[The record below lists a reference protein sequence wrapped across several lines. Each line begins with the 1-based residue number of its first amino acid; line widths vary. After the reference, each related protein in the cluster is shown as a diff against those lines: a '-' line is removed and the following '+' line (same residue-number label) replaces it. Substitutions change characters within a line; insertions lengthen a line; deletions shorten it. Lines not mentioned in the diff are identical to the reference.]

1 MRILSLQAQNF
12 KALRAVEITPTGAVV
27 PIIGDNGAGKSSVLD
42 SIYCALAG
50 KKAIPSKPI
59 RRGADSAVIKLD
71 LGEVKVT
78 RKFSG
83 EKTEVLVEAQSGA
96 RFTRPQQMLDDLLGE
111 LSFDPLRFANAEPKA
126 QLETLRSL
134 VKLDVDVDALDGQNA
149 RDYELRRDWNR
160 KIDSLKERVSS
171 LGAGIDSQMD
181 TTPIDVNALTS
192 RMADA
197 SDHNAQ
203 IDRRRANR
211 EKTAELRDVLILR
224 AEEKRT
230 AARHLLDEAA
240 ALDLEADG
248 KQQLL
253 DTAGPLPEPIDVSAL
268 RDEINAAMSANAE
281 RKDQERQ
288 RDAHRRAV
296 DELQAASATSQNLT
310 AAMEARTNAKVS
322 AIANAKMPIDGL
334 SFGDGEVL
342 YQGVPL
348 TQVSSAERIRVSFA
362 MAIAKNPK
370 LRVVLLHDGP
380 LLDEKSLAIVAQMA
394 EEADVQ
400 VWVERLG
407 RGPVGVLIQEGEVV
421 SVDGVEQRPQLAEK
435 AS

>member
-1 MRILSLQAQNF
+1 MRIISLQAQNF

-27 PIIGDNGAGKSSVLD
+27 PIIGDNGQGKSSVLD

-83 EKTEVLVEAQSGA
+83 DTTSVIVEAQSGA
-96 RFTRPQQMLDDLLGE
+96 RFPSPQRMLDDLLGE

-134 VKLDVDVDALDGQNA
+134 VQLDVDVDALDGANA

-160 KIDSLKERVSS
+160 KVDSLKERVAS
-171 LGAGIDSQMD
+171 LGAGIDPQMD

-197 SDHNAQ
+197 SEHNAL
-203 IDRRRANR
+203 IERRQANR
-211 EKTAELRDVLILR
+211 E
-224 AEEKRT
+224 RT
-230 AARHLLDEAA
+230 AQDVAALRRNASDKREQAQLLLDEATAYEA
-240 ALDLEADG
+240 AADS
-248 KQQLL
+248 KQRLL
-253 DTAGPLPEPIDVSAL
+253 DDAEPLPEPIDVSAL
-268 RDEINAAMSANAE
+268 RDEINAAMAANAE
-281 RKDQERQ
+281 RQNQERQ
-288 RDAHRRAV
+288 RDAHKRAV
-296 DELQAASATSQNLT
+296 DELQVAHSTSQNLT
-310 AAMEARTNAKVS
+310 AQMEARAKAKQV
-322 AIANAKMPIDGL
+322 AIASAKMPLQEL

-342 YQGVPL
+342 YEGVPL
-348 TQVSSAERIRVSFA
+348 AQVSSAERIRVSFA
-362 MAIAKNPK
+362 IAIAKNPK

-380 LLDEKSLAIVAQMA
+380 LLDEKSLALVAQMA

-400 VWVERLG
+400 VWIERVG
-407 RGPVGVLIQEGEVV
+407 RGPVGVLIQDGEVV
-421 SVDGVEQRPQLAEK
+421 SVDGVEQPQLAEK

>member
-1 MRILSLQAQNF
+1 MRIISLQAQNF

-27 PIIGDNGAGKSSVLD
+27 PIIGDNGQGKSSVLD

-83 EKTEVLVEAQSGA
+83 DTTSVIVEAQSGA
-96 RFTRPQQMLDDLLGE
+96 RFPSPQRMLDDLLGE

-134 VKLDVDVDALDGQNA
+134 VQLDVDVDALDGANA

-160 KIDSLKERVSS
+160 KVDSLKERVVS
-171 LGAGIDSQMD
+171 LGAGIDPQMD

-197 SDHNAQ
+197 SEHNAL

-211 EKTAELRDVLILR
+211 ERTAQDVGELRSKAVD
-224 AEEKRT
+224 KRQQ
-230 AARHLLDEAA
+230 AQLLLDEATAYEA
-240 ALDLEADG
+240 AAEA
-248 KQQLL
+248 KQHLL
-253 DTAGPLPEPIDVSAL
+253 DDAEPLPEPIDVSAL
-268 RDEINAAMSANAE
+268 RDEINAAMAANAE
-281 RKDQERQ
+281 RQNQERQ
-288 RDAHRRAV
+288 RDAHKRAV
-296 DELQAASATSQNLT
+296 DELQVAHSTSQNLT
-310 AAMEARTNAKVS
+310 AQMEARTQAKQV
-322 AIANAKMPIDGL
+322 AIASAKMPLEEL

-342 YQGVPL
+342 YEGVPL
-348 TQVSSAERIRVSFA
+348 AQVSSAERIRVSFA
-362 MAIAKNPK
+362 IAIAKNPK

-380 LLDEKSLAIVAQMA
+380 LLDEKSLAMVAKMA

-407 RGPVGVLIQEGEVV
+407 RGPIGVRIEDGSVA
-421 SVDGVEQRPQLAEK
+421 SVDGVAVEPEA
-435 AS
+435 AIA

>member
-1 MRILSLQAQNF
+1 VRILSLQAQNF
-12 KALRAVEITPTGAVV
+12 KALRAIEITPTGAVV
-27 PIIGDNGAGKSSVLD
+27 PIIGDNGQGKSSVLD

-83 EKTEVLVEAQSGA
+83 DTTSVIVEAQSGA
-96 RFTRPQQMLDDLLGE
+96 RFPSPQRMLDDLLGE

-134 VKLDVDVDALDGQNA
+134 VQLDVDVDALDGANA

-160 KIDSLKERVSS
+160 KVDSLKERVAS
-171 LGAGIDSQMD
+171 LGAGLDPQMD
-181 TTPIDVNALTS
+181 TTPININALTS

-211 EKTAELRDVLILR
+211 ERTAQDVGELRSKAVD
-224 AEEKRT
+224 KRQQ
-230 AARHLLDEAA
+230 AQLLLDEATAYEA
-240 ALDLEADG
+240 AAEA
-248 KQQLL
+248 KQHLL
-253 DTAGPLPEPIDVSAL
+253 DDAEPLPESIDVSAL
-268 RDEINAAMSANAE
+268 RDEINAAMAANAE
-281 RKDQERQ
+281 RQNQERQ
-288 RDAHRRAV
+288 RDAHKRAV
-296 DELQAASATSQNLT
+296 DELQVAHSTSQNLT
-310 AAMEARTNAKVS
+310 AQMEARAKAKQV
-322 AIANAKMPIDGL
+322 AIASAKMPLEEL

-342 YQGVPL
+342 YEGVPL
-348 TQVSSAERIRVSFA
+348 AQVSSAERIRVSFA
-362 MAIAKNPK
+362 IAIAKNPK
-370 LRVVLLHDGP
+370 LRVVLLKDGP
-380 LLDEKSLAIVAQMA
+380 LLDETSLAMVAAMA

-400 VWVERLG
+400 IWIERIG
-407 RGPVGVLIQEGEVV
+407 KGPVGVLIQDGEVAA
-421 SVDGVEQRPQLAEK
+421 VDGVETAIAQ

>member
-1 MRILSLQAQNF
+1 MRIISLQAQNF

-27 PIIGDNGAGKSSVLD
+27 PIIGDNGQGKSSVLD

-78 RKFSG
+78 RK
-83 EKTEVLVEAQSGA
+83 
-96 RFTRPQQMLDDLLGE
+96 
-111 LSFDPLRFANAEPKA
+111 A

-134 VKLDVDVDALDGQNA
+134 VQLDVDVDALDGANA

-160 KIDSLKERVSS
+160 KVDSLKERVVS
-171 LGAGIDSQMD
+171 LGAGIDPQMD

-197 SDHNAQ
+197 SEHNAL

-211 EKTAELRDVLILR
+211 ERTAQDVGELRSKAVD
-224 AEEKRT
+224 KRQQ
-230 AARHLLDEAA
+230 AQLLLDEATAYEA
-240 ALDLEADG
+240 AAEA
-248 KQQLL
+248 KQHLL
-253 DTAGPLPEPIDVSAL
+253 DDAEPLPEPIDVSAL
-268 RDEINAAMSANAE
+268 RDEINAAMAANAE
-281 RKDQERQ
+281 RQNQERQ
-288 RDAHRRAV
+288 RDAHKRAV
-296 DELQAASATSQNLT
+296 DELQVAHSTSQNLT
-310 AAMEARTNAKVS
+310 AQMEARTQAKQV
-322 AIANAKMPIDGL
+322 AIASAKMPLEEL

-342 YQGVPL
+342 YEGVPL
-348 TQVSSAERIRVSFA
+348 AQVSSAERIRVSFA
-362 MAIAKNPK
+362 IAIAKNPK

-380 LLDEKSLAIVAQMA
+380 LLDEKSLAMVAKMA

-407 RGPVGVLIQEGEVV
+407 RGPIGVRIEDGSVA
-421 SVDGVEQRPQLAEK
+421 SVDGVAVEPEA
-435 AS
+435 AIA

>member
-12 KALRAVEITPTGAVV
+12 KALRAVEITPTGAMV

-83 EKTEVLVEAQSGA
+83 DTTSVIVEAQSGA
-96 RFTRPQQMLDDLLGE
+96 RFPSPQRMLDDLLGE

-149 RDYELRRDWNR
+149 RDYELRREWNR
-160 KIDSLKERVSS
+160 KVDSLKERVSS
-171 LGAGIDSQMD
+171 LGAGIDSQME
-181 TTPIDVNALTS
+181 TTPIDINALTS

-197 SDHNAQ
+197 SDHNAA

-211 EKTAELRDVLILR
+211 EKTAELRDTLILR

-230 AARHLLDEAA
+230 AARRLVDEAA
-240 ALDLEADG
+240 ALDLEADA

-253 DTAGPLPEPIDVSAL
+253 DTAGPLPETIDATAL
-268 RDEINAAMSANAE
+268 RDEINSAMRTNTE
-281 RKDQERQ
+281 RESQSRQ
-288 RDAHRRAV
+288 RDAHKRAV
-296 DELQAASATSQNLT
+296 DELQAASATSANLT
-310 AAMEARTNAKVS
+310 AQMEGRTKAKVD
-322 AIANAKMPIDGL
+322 AIANAKMPIEGL
-334 SFGDGEVL
+334 GFGDGEVL
-342 YQGVPL
+342 YQGMPL
-348 TQVSSAERIRVSFA
+348 SQVSSAERIRVSFA

-380 LLDEKSLAIVAQMA
+380 LLDEKSLALVAQMA

-400 VWVERLG
+400 VWIERVG
-407 RGPVGVLIQEGEVV
+407 RGPVGVLIQDGEVAA
-421 SVDGVEQRPQLAEK
+421 VDGVAQPIAVAQ

>member
-1 MRILSLQAQNF
+1 MRIISLQAQNF

-27 PIIGDNGAGKSSVLD
+27 PIMGDNGAGKSSVLD

-71 LGEVKVT
+71 LGEVRVT

-83 EKTEVLVEAQSGA
+83 DSTSVVVEAQSGA
-96 RFTRPQQMLDDLLGE
+96 RFPSPQRMLDDLLGE

-126 QLETLRSL
+126 QLDMLKQL
-134 VKLDVDVDALDGQNA
+134 VPLEVDVEALEGANA

-160 KIDSLKERVSS
+160 KVDSLKERVRS
-171 LGAGIDSQMD
+171 LEANIDPAMD

-203 IDRRRANR
+203 IDRRQANR
-211 EKTAELRDVLILR
+211 E
-224 AEEKRT
+224 RT
-230 AARHLLDEAA
+230 AQDVAALRRNALDKRQEAQRLLDEAGRI
-240 ALDLEADG
+240 EADADA
-248 KQQLL
+248 KQALL
-253 DTAGPLPEPIDVSAL
+253 DGAEPLPQHIDVSAL
-268 RDEINAAMSANAE
+268 RDEINTAMRTNAE
-281 RKDQERQ
+281 RQDQERQ
-288 RDAHRRAV
+288 RSAHKRAV
-296 DELQAASATSQNLT
+296 DELQVAVAESQNLT
-310 AAMEARTNAKVS
+310 AQMESRTAAKTA

-348 TQVSSAERIRVSFA
+348 AQVSSAERIRVSFA

-380 LLDEKSLAIVAQMA
+380 LLDEKSLAMVAAMA

-400 VWVERLG
+400 VWIERVG
-407 RGPVGVLIQEGEVV
+407 RGPVGVLIQDGEVAA
-421 SVDGVEQRPQLAEK
+421 VDGVEQTSLLTEK

>member
-1 MRILSLQAQNF
+1 VRILSLQAQNF

-27 PIIGDNGAGKSSVLD
+27 PIIGDNGQGKSSVLD

-83 EKTEVLVEAQSGA
+83 DTTSVIVEAQSGA
-96 RFTRPQQMLDDLLGE
+96 RFPSPQRMLDDLLGE

-134 VKLDVDVDALDGQNA
+134 VQLDVDVDALDGANA

-160 KIDSLKERVSS
+160 KVDSLKERVAS
-171 LGAGIDSQMD
+171 LSAGIDPQMD
-181 TTPIDVNALTS
+181 TTAIDVNALTS

-197 SDHNAQ
+197 SEHNAL
-203 IDRRRANR
+203 IERRQANR
-211 EKTAELRDVLILR
+211 E
-224 AEEKRT
+224 RT
-230 AARHLLDEAA
+230 AQDVAALRRNASDKRQQAQLLLDEATAYEA
-240 ALDLEADG
+240 AADS
-248 KQQLL
+248 KQRLL
-253 DTAGPLPEPIDVSAL
+253 DDAEPLPEPIDVSAL
-268 RDEINAAMSANAE
+268 RDEINAAMAANAE
-281 RKDQERQ
+281 RQNQERQ
-288 RDAHRRAV
+288 RDAHKRAV
-296 DELQAASATSQNLT
+296 DELQVAHSTSQNLT
-310 AAMEARTNAKVS
+310 AQMEARAKAKQV
-322 AIANAKMPIDGL
+322 AIASAKMPLQEL

-342 YQGVPL
+342 YEGVPL
-348 TQVSSAERIRVSFA
+348 AQVSSAERIRVSFA
-362 MAIAKNPK
+362 IAIAKNPK

-380 LLDEKSLAIVAQMA
+380 LLDEKSLALVAQMA

-400 VWVERLG
+400 VWIERVG
-407 RGPVGVLIQEGEVV
+407 RGPVGVLIQDGEVV
-421 SVDGVEQRPQLAEK
+421 SVDGVEQPQLAEK

>member
-1 MRILSLQAQNF
+1 MRIISLQAQNF

-27 PIIGDNGAGKSSVLD
+27 PIIGDNGQGKSSVLD

-83 EKTEVLVEAQSGA
+83 DTTSVIVEAQSGA
-96 RFTRPQQMLDDLLGE
+96 RFPSPQRMLDDLLGE

-134 VKLDVDVDALDGQNA
+134 VQLDVDVDALDGANA

-160 KIDSLKERVSS
+160 KVDSLKERVAS
-171 LGAGIDSQMD
+171 LGAGLDPQMD
-181 TTPIDVNALTS
+181 TTPININALTS

-211 EKTAELRDVLILR
+211 ERTAQDVGELRSKAVD
-224 AEEKRT
+224 KRQQ
-230 AARHLLDEAA
+230 AQLLLDEATAYEA
-240 ALDLEADG
+240 AAEA
-248 KQQLL
+248 KQHLL
-253 DTAGPLPEPIDVSAL
+253 DDAEPLPESIDVSAL
-268 RDEINAAMSANAE
+268 RDEINAAMAANAE
-281 RKDQERQ
+281 RQNQERQ
-288 RDAHRRAV
+288 RDAHKRAV
-296 DELQAASATSQNLT
+296 DELQVAHSTSQNLT
-310 AAMEARTNAKVS
+310 AQMEARAKAKQV
-322 AIANAKMPIDGL
+322 AIASAKMPLEEL

-342 YQGVPL
+342 YEGVPL
-348 TQVSSAERIRVSFA
+348 AQVSSAERIRVSFA
-362 MAIAKNPK
+362 IAIAKNPK
-370 LRVVLLHDGP
+370 LRVVLLKDGP
-380 LLDEKSLAIVAQMA
+380 LLDETSLAMVAAMA

-400 VWVERLG
+400 IWIERIG
-407 RGPVGVLIQEGEVV
+407 KGPVGVLIQDGEVAA
-421 SVDGVEQRPQLAEK
+421 VDGVETAIAQ

>member
-1 MRILSLQAQNF
+1 VRILSLQAQNF

-27 PIIGDNGAGKSSVLD
+27 PIIGDNGQGKSSVLD

-83 EKTEVLVEAQSGA
+83 DTTSVIVEAQSGA
-96 RFTRPQQMLDDLLGE
+96 RFPSPQRMLDDLLGE

-134 VKLDVDVDALDGQNA
+134 VQLDVDVDALDGANA

-160 KIDSLKERVSS
+160 KVDSLKERVAS
-171 LGAGIDSQMD
+171 LGAGIDPQMD

-197 SDHNAQ
+197 SEHNAL
-203 IDRRRANR
+203 IERRQANR
-211 EKTAELRDVLILR
+211 E
-224 AEEKRT
+224 RT
-230 AARHLLDEAA
+230 AQDVAALRRNASDKREQAQLLLDEATAYEA
-240 ALDLEADG
+240 AADS
-248 KQQLL
+248 KQRLL
-253 DTAGPLPEPIDVSAL
+253 DDAEPLPEPIDVSAL
-268 RDEINAAMSANAE
+268 RDEINAAMAANAE
-281 RKDQERQ
+281 RQNQERQ
-288 RDAHRRAV
+288 RDAHKRAV
-296 DELQAASATSQNLT
+296 DELQVAHSTSQNLT
-310 AAMEARTNAKVS
+310 AQMEARAKAKQV
-322 AIANAKMPIDGL
+322 AIASAKMPLEEL

-342 YQGVPL
+342 YEGVPL
-348 TQVSSAERIRVSFA
+348 AQVSSAERIRVSFA
-362 MAIAKNPK
+362 IAIAKNPK
-370 LRVVLLHDGP
+370 LRVVLLKDGP
-380 LLDEKSLAIVAQMA
+380 LLDETSLAMVAAMA

-400 VWVERLG
+400 IWIERIG
-407 RGPVGVLIQEGEVV
+407 KGPVGVLIQDGEVAA
-421 SVDGVEQRPQLAEK
+421 VDGVETAIAQ

>member
-1 MRILSLQAQNF
+1 MRIISLQAQNF

-27 PIIGDNGAGKSSVLD
+27 PIIGDNGQGKSSVLD

-83 EKTEVLVEAQSGA
+83 DTTSVIVEAQSGA
-96 RFTRPQQMLDDLLGE
+96 RFPSPQRMLDDLLGE

-134 VKLDVDVDALDGQNA
+134 VQLDVDVDALDGANA

-160 KIDSLKERVSS
+160 KVDSLKELVAS
-171 LGAGIDSQMD
+171 LGASIDPQMD
-181 TTPIDVNALTS
+181 TTPINVNALTS

-197 SDHNAQ
+197 SEHNAL
-203 IDRRRANR
+203 IERRQANR
-211 EKTAELRDVLILR
+211 D
-224 AEEKRT
+224 RT
-230 AARHLLDEAA
+230 AQDVAALLSKAIDKRQQAQLLLDEATAYEA
-240 ALDLEADG
+240 AADS
-248 KQQLL
+248 KQRLL
-253 DTAGPLPEPIDVSAL
+253 DDAEPLPEPIDVSAL
-268 RDEINAAMSANAE
+268 RDEINAAMAANAE
-281 RKDQERQ
+281 RQDQERQ
-288 RDAHRRAV
+288 RAAHRRAV
-296 DELQAASATSQNLT
+296 DELQVALSTSQNLT
-310 AAMEARTNAKVS
+310 AAMEERSAAKVT
-322 AIANAKMPIDGL
+322 AIANAKMPLEEL

-342 YQGVPL
+342 YDGVPL
-348 TQVSSAERIRVSFA
+348 AQVSSAERIRVSFA
-362 MAIAKNPK
+362 IAIAKNPK

-380 LLDEKSLAIVAQMA
+380 LLDEKSLALVAQMA

-400 VWVERLG
+400 VWIERVG
-407 RGPVGVLIQEGEVV
+407 RGPVGVLIQDGEVV
-421 SVDGVEQRPQLAEK
+421 AVDGVEQPQLAEK

>member
-1 MRILSLQAQNF
+1 MRIISLQAQNF

-27 PIIGDNGAGKSSVLD
+27 PIIGDNGQGKSSVLD

-83 EKTEVLVEAQSGA
+83 DTTSVIVEAQSGA
-96 RFTRPQQMLDDLLGE
+96 RFPSPQRMLDDLLGE

-134 VKLDVDVDALDGQNA
+134 VQLDVDVDALDGANA

-160 KIDSLKERVSS
+160 KVDSLKERVAS
-171 LGAGIDSQMD
+171 LGAGIDPQMD
-181 TTPIDVNALTS
+181 TAPIDVNALTS

-197 SDHNAQ
+197 SEHNAL
-203 IDRRRANR
+203 IERRQANR
-211 EKTAELRDVLILR
+211 E
-224 AEEKRT
+224 RT
-230 AARHLLDEAA
+230 AQDVAALRRNASDKRQQAQLLLDEATAYEA
-240 ALDLEADG
+240 AADS
-248 KQQLL
+248 KQRLL
-253 DTAGPLPEPIDVSAL
+253 DDAEPLPEPIDVSAL
-268 RDEINAAMSANAE
+268 RDEINAAMAANAE
-281 RKDQERQ
+281 RQNQERQ
-288 RDAHRRAV
+288 RDAHKRAV
-296 DELQAASATSQNLT
+296 DELQVAHSTSQNLT
-310 AAMEARTNAKVS
+310 AQMEARAKAKQV
-322 AIANAKMPIDGL
+322 AIASAKMPLEEL

-342 YQGVPL
+342 YEGVPL
-348 TQVSSAERIRVSFA
+348 AQVSSAERIRVSFA
-362 MAIAKNPK
+362 IAIAKNPK
-370 LRVVLLHDGP
+370 LRVVLLKDGP
-380 LLDEKSLAIVAQMA
+380 LLDETSLAMVAAMA

-400 VWVERLG
+400 IWIERIG
-407 RGPVGVLIQEGEVV
+407 KGPVGVLIQDGEVAA
-421 SVDGVEQRPQLAEK
+421 VDGVETAIAQ

>member
-1 MRILSLQAQNF
+1 MRIISLQAQNF

-27 PIIGDNGAGKSSVLD
+27 PIIGDNGQGKSSVLD

-83 EKTEVLVEAQSGA
+83 DTTSVIVEAQSGA
-96 RFTRPQQMLDDLLGE
+96 RFPSPQRMLDDLLGE

-134 VKLDVDVDALDGQNA
+134 VQLDVDVDALDGANA

-160 KIDSLKERVSS
+160 KVDSLKERVAS
-171 LGAGIDSQMD
+171 LGAGIDPQMD

-197 SDHNAQ
+197 SEHNAL
-203 IDRRRANR
+203 IERRQANR
-211 EKTAELRDVLILR
+211 E
-224 AEEKRT
+224 RT
-230 AARHLLDEAA
+230 AQDVAALRRNASDKREQAQLLLDEATAYEA
-240 ALDLEADG
+240 AADS
-248 KQQLL
+248 KQRLL
-253 DTAGPLPEPIDVSAL
+253 DDAEPLPEPIDVSAL
-268 RDEINAAMSANAE
+268 RDEINAAMAANAE
-281 RKDQERQ
+281 RQNQERQ
-288 RDAHRRAV
+288 RDAHKRAV
-296 DELQAASATSQNLT
+296 DELQVAHSTSQNLT
-310 AAMEARTNAKVS
+310 AQMEARAKAKQV
-322 AIANAKMPIDGL
+322 AIASAKMPLEEL

-342 YQGVPL
+342 YEGVPL
-348 TQVSSAERIRVSFA
+348 AQVSSAERIRVSFA
-362 MAIAKNPK
+362 IAIAKNPK
-370 LRVVLLHDGP
+370 LRVVLLKDGP
-380 LLDEKSLAIVAQMA
+380 LLDETSLAMVAAMA

-400 VWVERLG
+400 IWIERIG
-407 RGPVGVLIQEGEVV
+407 KGPVGVLIQDGEVAA
-421 SVDGVEQRPQLAEK
+421 VDGVETAIAQ

>member
-1 MRILSLQAQNF
+1 VRILSLQAQNF

-71 LGEVKVT
+71 LGDVKVT

-83 EKTEVLVEAQSGA
+83 DTTSVIVEAQSGA
-96 RFTRPQQMLDDLLGE
+96 RFPSPQRMLDDLLGE

-134 VKLDVDVDALDGQNA
+134 VKLDVDVDALDGANA

-160 KIDSLKERVSS
+160 KVDSLKERTTS
-171 LGAGIDSQMD
+171 LGAGIDPEMD
-181 TTPIDVNALTS
+181 TTPIDINALTS

-211 EKTAELRDVLILR
+211 ERTAQDVATLIGK
-224 AEEKRT
+224 AQEKRLE
-230 AARHLLDEAA
+230 AQRMLDEANAIA
-240 ALDLEADG
+240 ADAEA
-248 KQQLL
+248 KQRLL
-253 DTAGPLPEPIDVSAL
+253 DNAETLPETIDVTAL

-310 AAMEARTNAKVS
+310 AQMEARTAAKVD

-348 TQVSSAERIRVSFA
+348 AQVSSAERIRVSFA

-400 VWVERLG
+400 VWIERVG
-407 RGPVGVLIQEGEVV
+407 RGPVGVLIQDGEVV
-421 SVDGVEQRPQLAEK
+421 SVDGVAQPVAVAQ

>member
-1 MRILSLQAQNF
+1 MRIISLQAQNF

-27 PIIGDNGAGKSSVLD
+27 PIIGDNGQGKSSVLD

-83 EKTEVLVEAQSGA
+83 DTTSVIVEAQSGA
-96 RFTRPQQMLDDLLGE
+96 RFPSPQRMLDDLLGE

-134 VKLDVDVDALDGQNA
+134 VQLDVDVDALDGANA

-160 KIDSLKERVSS
+160 KVDSLKERVAS
-171 LGAGIDSQMD
+171 LGAGIDPQMD
-181 TTPIDVNALTS
+181 TAPIDVNALTS

-197 SDHNAQ
+197 SEHNAL
-203 IDRRRANR
+203 IERRQANR
-211 EKTAELRDVLILR
+211 E
-224 AEEKRT
+224 RT
-230 AARHLLDEAA
+230 AQDVAALRRKAIDKRQQAQLLLDEATAYEA
-240 ALDLEADG
+240 AADS
-248 KQQLL
+248 KQRLL
-253 DTAGPLPEPIDVSAL
+253 DDAEPLPEPIDVSAL
-268 RDEINAAMSANAE
+268 RDEINAAMAANAE
-281 RKDQERQ
+281 RQNQERQ
-288 RDAHRRAV
+288 RDAHKRAV
-296 DELQAASATSQNLT
+296 DELQVAHSTSQNLT
-310 AAMEARTNAKVS
+310 AQMEARAKAKQV
-322 AIANAKMPIDGL
+322 AIASAKMPLQEL

-348 TQVSSAERIRVSFA
+348 AQVSSAERIRVSFA
-362 MAIAKNPK
+362 IAIAKNPK

-380 LLDEKSLAIVAQMA
+380 LLDEKSLALVAQMA
-394 EEADVQ
+394 EQADVQ
-400 VWVERLG
+400 VWIERVG
-407 RGPVGVLIQEGEVV
+407 RGPVGVLIQDGEVV
-421 SVDGVEQRPQLAEK
+421 SVDGVEQPQLAEK

>member
-1 MRILSLQAQNF
+1 MRIISLQAQNF

-27 PIIGDNGAGKSSVLD
+27 PIIGDNGQGKSSVLD

-83 EKTEVLVEAQSGA
+83 DTTSVIVEAQSGA
-96 RFTRPQQMLDDLLGE
+96 RFPSPQRMLDDLLGE

-134 VKLDVDVDALDGQNA
+134 VQLDVDVDALDGANA

-160 KIDSLKERVSS
+160 KVDSLKERVAS
-171 LGAGIDSQMD
+171 LGAGIDPQMD
-181 TTPIDVNALTS
+181 TTPINVNALTS

-197 SDHNAQ
+197 SEHNAL
-203 IDRRRANR
+203 IERRQANR
-211 EKTAELRDVLILR
+211 D
-224 AEEKRT
+224 RT
-230 AARHLLDEAA
+230 AQDVAALLSKAIDKRQQAQLLLDEATAYEA
-240 ALDLEADG
+240 AAEA
-248 KQQLL
+248 KQHLL
-253 DTAGPLPEPIDVSAL
+253 DDAEPLPEPIDVSAL
-268 RDEINAAMSANAE
+268 RDEINAAMATNAE
-281 RKDQERQ
+281 RQNQERQ
-288 RDAHRRAV
+288 RDAHKRAV
-296 DELQAASATSQNLT
+296 DELQVAHSTSQNLT
-310 AAMEARTNAKVS
+310 AQMEARAKAKQV
-322 AIANAKMPIDGL
+322 AIASAKMPLQEL

-342 YQGVPL
+342 YEGVPL
-348 TQVSSAERIRVSFA
+348 AQVSSAERIRVSFA
-362 MAIAKNPK
+362 IAIAKNPK

-380 LLDEKSLAIVAQMA
+380 LLDEKSLALVAQMA

-400 VWVERLG
+400 VWIERVG
-407 RGPVGVLIQEGEVV
+407 RGPVGVLIQDGEVV
-421 SVDGVEQRPQLAEK
+421 SVDGVEQPQLAEK

>member
-1 MRILSLQAQNF
+1 MRIISLQAQNF

-27 PIIGDNGAGKSSVLD
+27 PIIGDNGQGKSSVLD

-83 EKTEVLVEAQSGA
+83 DTTSVIVEAQSGA
-96 RFTRPQQMLDDLLGE
+96 RFPSPQRMLDDLLGE

-134 VKLDVDVDALDGQNA
+134 VQLDVDVDALDGANA

-160 KIDSLKERVSS
+160 KVDSLKERVAS
-171 LGAGIDSQMD
+171 LGAGIDPQMD

-197 SDHNAQ
+197 SEHNAL
-203 IDRRRANR
+203 IERRQANR
-211 EKTAELRDVLILR
+211 E
-224 AEEKRT
+224 RT
-230 AARHLLDEAA
+230 AQDVAALRRNASDKREQALLLDEATAYEA
-240 ALDLEADG
+240 AADS
-248 KQQLL
+248 KQRLL
-253 DTAGPLPEPIDVSAL
+253 DDAEPLPEPIDVSAL
-268 RDEINAAMSANAE
+268 RDEINAAMAANAE
-281 RKDQERQ
+281 RQNQERQ
-288 RDAHRRAV
+288 RDAHKRAV
-296 DELQAASATSQNLT
+296 DELQVAHSTSQNLT
-310 AAMEARTNAKVS
+310 AQMEARAKAKQV
-322 AIANAKMPIDGL
+322 AIASAKMPLEEL

-342 YQGVPL
+342 YEGVPL
-348 TQVSSAERIRVSFA
+348 AQVSSAERIRVSFA
-362 MAIAKNPK
+362 IAIAKNPK
-370 LRVVLLHDGP
+370 LRVVLLKDGP
-380 LLDEKSLAIVAQMA
+380 LLDETSLAMVAAMA

-400 VWVERLG
+400 IWIERIG
-407 RGPVGVLIQEGEVV
+407 KGPVGVLIQDGEVAA
-421 SVDGVEQRPQLAEK
+421 VDGVETAIAQ

>member
-1 MRILSLQAQNF
+1 MRIISLQAQNF

-27 PIIGDNGAGKSSVLD
+27 PIIGDNGQGKSSVLD

-83 EKTEVLVEAQSGA
+83 DTTSVIVEAQSGA
-96 RFTRPQQMLDDLLGE
+96 RFPSPQRMLDDLLGE

-134 VKLDVDVDALDGQNA
+134 VQLDVDVDALDGANA

-160 KIDSLKERVSS
+160 KVDSLKERVAS
-171 LGAGIDSQMD
+171 LGAGIDPQMD
-181 TTPIDVNALTS
+181 TTPINVNALTS

-197 SDHNAQ
+197 SEHNAL
-203 IDRRRANR
+203 IERRQANR
-211 EKTAELRDVLILR
+211 D
-224 AEEKRT
+224 RT
-230 AARHLLDEAA
+230 AQDVAALLSKAIDKRQQAQLLLDEATAYEA
-240 ALDLEADG
+240 AAEA
-248 KQQLL
+248 KQHLL
-253 DTAGPLPEPIDVSAL
+253 DDAEPLPEPIDVSAL
-268 RDEINAAMSANAE
+268 RDEINAAMATNAE
-281 RKDQERQ
+281 RQNQERQ
-288 RDAHRRAV
+288 RDAHKRAV
-296 DELQAASATSQNLT
+296 DELQVAHSTSQNLT
-310 AAMEARTNAKVS
+310 AQMEARAKAKQV
-322 AIANAKMPIDGL
+322 AIASAKMPLQEL

-342 YQGVPL
+342 YEGVPL
-348 TQVSSAERIRVSFA
+348 AQVSSAERIRVSFA
-362 MAIAKNPK
+362 IAIAKNPK

-380 LLDEKSLAIVAQMA
+380 LLDEKSLALVAQMA

-400 VWVERLG
+400 VWIERVG
-407 RGPVGVLIQEGEVV
+407 RGPVGVLIQDGEVV
-421 SVDGVEQRPQLAEK
+421 AVDGVEQPQLAEK